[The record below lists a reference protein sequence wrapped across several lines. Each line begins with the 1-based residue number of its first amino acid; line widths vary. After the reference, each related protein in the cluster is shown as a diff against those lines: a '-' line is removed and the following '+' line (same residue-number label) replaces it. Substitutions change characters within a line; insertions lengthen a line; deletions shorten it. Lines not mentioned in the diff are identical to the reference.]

1 MREGKEGGGRE
12 EEGEGI
18 ENGGREEGGRGEVE
32 KQKSEELVL
41 NNGHLCLTVLLEFY
55 IPSLHLL

>member
-41 NNGHLCLTVLLEFY
+41 NNGHLYLTVLLEFY
-55 IPSLHLL
+55 IP